1 MSDRIR
7 SLFDRQGRGGAKLAS
22 PRSHTNWVPTSSLLK
37 AGLPPTVLFEK
48 PSKIPKKKSE
58 KIEEKGVS
66 RERHS

>member
-37 AGLPPTVLFEK
+37 AGLPPTVLFENSLK
-48 PSKIPKKKSE
+48 KIE
-58 KIEEKGVS
+58 KIFGNFG
-66 RERHS
+66 ERTFKKF